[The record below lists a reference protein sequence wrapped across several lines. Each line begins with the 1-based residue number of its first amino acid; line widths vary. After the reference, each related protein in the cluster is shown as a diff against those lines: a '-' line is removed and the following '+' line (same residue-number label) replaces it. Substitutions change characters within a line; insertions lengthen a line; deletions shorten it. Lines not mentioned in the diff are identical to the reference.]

1 MPSSAAGA
9 RANTWVVAGRIAV
22 IEDVRRASEESALL
36 AAVAAG
42 DREAFGELH
51 RRYAAPVQAYVL
63 RRTGDRDAAEE
74 LAQEVFV
81 SVWRTAASYDARRA
95 PVGAWIMMITR
106 NRLIDRLRY
115 ASTRPQL
122 AVGEFDEM
130 ELGREP
136 SFDGQVADSLAVADA
151 LATLPDEH
159 RTAVELAFYDGL
171 SYAEIAERTGTPLGT
186 IKSRMLVALRQLS
199 GKLA

>member
-9 RANTWVVAGRIAV
+9 RANTWVVAGRTAV

-136 SFDGQVADSLAVADA
+136 SFDGQVADSLA
-151 LATLPDEH
+151 TLPDEH